1 MGTALVLPLVLL
13 IFLASDEYHLPLR
26 AGYPL
31 VVVGL
36 CTVTW
41 WALRVRGRAE
51 PPRGLVI
58 AARGALLVAT
68 ALGVM
73 TTLPHIARALR
84 TSF

>member
-1 MGTALVLPLVLL
+1 VLL
-13 IFLASDEYHLPLR
+13 IFLAADEYQLPLR

-41 WALRVRGRAE
+41 WALRVRGRTE
-51 PPRGLVI
+51 PPRGLVT

-73 TTLPHIARALR
+73 TTLPHIARALG